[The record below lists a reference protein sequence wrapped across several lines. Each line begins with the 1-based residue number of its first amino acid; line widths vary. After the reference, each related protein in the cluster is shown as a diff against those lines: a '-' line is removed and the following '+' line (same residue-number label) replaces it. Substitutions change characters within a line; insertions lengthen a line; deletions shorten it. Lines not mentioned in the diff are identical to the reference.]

1 MSALT
6 SILAKLLTI
15 GGSVAFV
22 VVIFAFAGTSGR
34 GALLLVAAIGL
45 LASMIWFTG
54 PQKKFLLGLL
64 FLAAPF
70 DISQAI
76 VPPLDRIYSPGLYV
90 TIAQAVMLLLGLL
103 WAAERMLKRHLSMPF
118 TRLDR
123 LGVGF
128 LVLVWFG
135 AMHAQGR
142 VLSFSSA
149 IAYTLCVLGFY
160 VVSHAVETKSDLRL
174 IMTAVIVGLC
184 LEAVYVAAQML
195 THNFLTLPG
204 AKVAPVGTQGL
215 VFGNENTASFRPIG
229 SFNHP
234 NALADYLTLLVSPAF
249 ALVLMSRRRLPARIW
264 TAALGVLLLGTAL
277 LLLTLSRGSW
287 AAALLGGLFIGSV
300 FWRTRIIGKGHL
312 LAFLGLGVAGVLAT
326 AIIFPQVVLRLTE
339 PDMRSTE
346 SRLVLTDQAV
356 TIIRDH
362 PFIGVGY
369 GGYNLAAHQHTPPSF
384 ALISED
390 YQKQLLELIVHNH
403 YLLVAAELGIPAM
416 CYFIFLMLRFVRQ
429 AWPLSRWRDPG
440 MFALGVGLSGA
451 LVSQML
457 FLASDN
463 YYVDIRIFLLWIT
476 AGLLQALTIIAAR
489 DAPATATDAGHAGAA
504 AAATAASSEMMA

>member
-1 MSALT
+1 MNS
-6 SILAKLLTI
+6 
-15 GGSVAFV
+15 
-22 VVIFAFAGTSGR
+22 
-34 GALLLVAAIGL
+34 
-45 LASMIWFTG
+45 
-54 PQKKFLLGLL
+54 
-64 FLAAPF
+64 
-70 DISQAI
+70 
-76 VPPLDRIYSPGLYV
+76 
-90 TIAQAVMLLLGLL
+90 
-103 WAAERMLKRHLSMPF
+103 
-118 TRLDR
+118 
-123 LGVGF
+123 
-128 LVLVWFG
+128 
-135 AMHAQGR
+135 R
-142 VLSFSSA
+142 VS
-149 IAYTLCVLGFY
+149 
-160 VVSHAVETKSDLRL
+160 
-174 IMTAVIVGLC
+174 
-184 LEAVYVAAQML
+184 
-195 THNFLTLPG
+195 
-204 AKVAPVGTQGL
+204 
-215 VFGNENTASFRPIG
+215 
-229 SFNHP
+229 
-234 NALADYLTLLVSPAF
+234 
-249 ALVLMSRRRLPARIW
+249 
-264 TAALGVLLLGTAL
+264 
-277 LLLTLSRGSW
+277 
-287 AAALLGGLFIGSV
+287 
-300 FWRTRIIGKGHL
+300 
-312 LAFLGLGVAGVLAT
+312 T